1 MWKISA
7 RYSRTSPDGNYNI
20 YNKNPKD
27 RSMEDQTLQKR
38 KKKESV
44 ILKDTVVATIAGQT
58 TEKHSYRLSQELI

>member
-1 MWKISA
+1 
-7 RYSRTSPDGNYNI
+7 
-20 YNKNPKD
+20 
-27 RSMEDQTLQKR
+27 MEDQTLQKR